1 MAQAS
6 TTPAPGA
13 PMNNFGR
20 GKSAYEQWAESL
32 ELPIHRGYYV
42 EDIRTCEVG
51 HWEERGINGAILLM
65 AGQEGQSE
73 VRVSEIPPG
82 TTSKPISF
90 ALDEIVYVADG
101 RGLTTVSPDK
111 GSTGKT
117 FEWQKHSLFLLP
129 RGYTHTFSNTS
140 GNQPARLLHYN
151 VLPSS
156 MDRLPDPDF
165 FLKNNYLDP
174 NLLSEDGFY
183 SEAKVVQTSE
193 QETRG
198 GAFWSGNFFPDMR
211 AWDNLVPFKGRGA
224 GGHVVWIRYPKAP
237 LWNHMSVFG
246 TRTYKKG
253 HRHGPGTLIVIPQGE
268 GFSYMWPAGKEKVY
282 IPWHE
287 ASVFVPPNMWFH
299 QHFNVSDHDDR
310 YLAFHSPGRGNT
322 EALVDPASN
331 QIEYDKEDPIVRQTF
346 EKRLAE
352 NGLTTLMPDE
362 CYKIPGYE
370 WEYGDGSRQTD

>member
-1 MAQAS
+1 MQAQAD
-6 TTPAPGA
+6 TDQERQ
-13 PMNNFGR
+13 R
-20 GKSAYEQWAESL
+20 GQRASAYEQWIATL
-32 ELPIHRGYYV
+32 ELPIHRGYYI

-51 HWEERGINGAILLM
+51 RWEERNCNAAILVM

-82 TTSKPISF
+82 QTTNPLRF

-101 RGLTTVSPDK
+101 RGLTTVSAEGRP
-111 GSTGKT
+111 GKT

-129 RGYTHTFSNTS
+129 RGCTHQFSNAM
-140 GNQPARLLHYN
+140 GDRAARLLHYN

-156 MDRLPDPDF
+156 MDRLPDPNF
-165 FLKNNYLDP
+165 FFKNTYVDP
-174 NLLSEDGFY
+174 SILYEDDGGFF
-183 SEAKVVQTSE
+183 SEAKVVHTTE
-193 QETRG
+193 DDARG

-211 AWDNLVPFKGRGA
+211 QWDALVPFKRRGA

-237 LWNHMSVFG
+237 VWNHMSVFG

-268 GFSYMWPAGKEKVY
+268 GYSFMWPEGKEKVY

-299 QHFNVSDHDDR
+299 QHFNISDHDDR

-322 EALVDPASN
+322 EYVSDQSRN
-331 QIEYDKEDPIVRQTF
+331 QIEYDQEDSIIRETF
-346 EKRLAE
+346 EKHLAE
-352 NGLTTLMPDE
+352 RRLTSLMPNE
-362 CYKIPGYE
+362 CYRISGYE
-370 WEYGDGSRQTD
+370 WDYGDGTRALT

>member
-1 MAQAS
+1 MAKADTDQAQQW
-6 TTPAPGA
+6 
-13 PMNNFGR
+13 GR
-20 GKSAYEQWAESL
+20 RNTAYEQWIATL

-51 HWEERGINGAILLM
+51 RWEERNCNAAILVM

-82 TTSKPISF
+82 QTTNPVRF

-101 RGLTTVSPDK
+101 RGLTTVSAEGRPA
-111 GSTGKT
+111 KT
-117 FEWQKHSLFLLP
+117 FEWQKHSLFVLP
-129 RGYTHTFSNTS
+129 RGYTHQFSNTT
-140 GNQPARLLHYN
+140 GDRPARLLHYN
-151 VLPSS
+151 NMPSS
-156 MDRLPDPDF
+156 MDRLPDPNF
-165 FLKNNYLDP
+165 FFKNTYVDP
-174 NLLSEDGFY
+174 DILYTDDGGFF
-183 SEAKVVQTSE
+183 SEAKVVKTSE
-193 QETRG
+193 DDARG

-211 AWDNLVPFKGRGA
+211 QWDALVPFKGRGA
-224 GGHVVWIRYPKAP
+224 GGHVVWIRFPKAP
-237 LWNHMSVFG
+237 IWNHMSVFG

-268 GFSYMWPAGKEKVY
+268 GYSYMWPEGKEKVY

-299 QHFNVSDHDDR
+299 QHFNISDHDDR

-322 EALVDPASN
+322 EYVTDQALN
-331 QIEYDKEDPIVRQTF
+331 QIEYDKEDPIIRETF

-352 NGLTTLMPDE
+352 GGMTSLMPDE
-362 CYKIPGYE
+362 CYRIPGYE
-370 WEYGDGSRQTD
+370 WDYGDGTRSLT

>member
-1 MAQAS
+1 MAQAQ
-6 TTPAPGA
+6 TPAPAGA
-13 PMNNFGR
+13 NNNFGR
-20 GKSAYEQWAESL
+20 GKSPYEQWAESL

-51 HWEERGINGAILLM
+51 RWEERGINGAILLM
-65 AGQEGQSE
+65 AGQEGQTE

-82 TTSKPISF
+82 TTSKPITF

-117 FEWQKHSLFLLP
+117 FEWQKYSLFLIP

-140 GNQPARLLHYN
+140 GDHPARLLHYN

-165 FLKNNYLDP
+165 FLKNSYLDP

-183 SEAKVVQTSE
+183 SEAKIVQTSE

-198 GAFWSGNFFPDMR
+198 GAYWSGNFFPDMR
-211 AWDNLVPFKGRGA
+211 AWDNLVPFRGRGA

-253 HRHGPGTLIVIPQGE
+253 HRHGPGTLIVIPGGE
-268 GFSYMWPAGKEKVY
+268 GFSYMWAEGKEKIY

-310 YLAFHSPGRGNT
+310 YLAFHSPGRGNN
-322 EALVDPASN
+322 EALVNPASN
-331 QIEYDKEDPIVRQTF
+331 QIEYDQEDPIVRETF

-370 WEYGDGSRQTD
+370 WEYGDGSRKTD

>member
-1 MAQAS
+1 MQGNTATNAQG
-6 TTPAPGA
+6 TPLVP
-13 PMNNFGR
+13 FG
-20 GKSAYEQWAESL
+20 GGNSAYEKWIATL

-51 HWEERGINGAILLM
+51 WWEERQCNSAILVM

-73 VRVSEIPPG
+73 VRVSEIPAG
-82 TTSKPISF
+82 KTTTPVRF

-101 RGLTTVSPDK
+101 RGLTTVSGDG
-111 GSTGKT
+111 GSSAKT
-117 FEWQKHSLFLLP
+117 FEWQKHSLFMLP
-129 RGYTHTFSNTS
+129 RGYTSNFSNTS
-140 GNQPARLLHYN
+140 GDHPARLLHYN

-156 MDRLPDPDF
+156 MDRLPDADF
-165 FLKNNYLDP
+165 FFKSTYYDP
-174 NLLSEDGFY
+174 SLLSDAGFY

-224 GGHVVWIRYPKAP
+224 GGHVVWIRYPNAP

-268 GFSYMWPAGKEKVY
+268 GYS
-282 IPWHE
+282 
-287 ASVFVPPNMWFH
+287 
-299 QHFNVSDHDDR
+299 
-310 YLAFHSPGRGNT
+310 
-322 EALVDPASN
+322 
-331 QIEYDKEDPIVRQTF
+331 
-346 EKRLAE
+346 
-352 NGLTTLMPDE
+352 
-362 CYKIPGYE
+362 YKIGRASCRERVYVLV
-370 WEYGDGSRQTD
+370 